1 MKPCPVV
8 VVVVSLCFGLAAH
21 GAEPR
26 VVDPAVLSTLQ
37 VDPARIT
44 VIDFFAEWCVSC
56 HKELPLISAA
66 HSRADKKKVDF
77 VGIDTD
83 DSTQVADAFQKSMRD
98 KGALSFRV
106 VNDPEQALVKSFRP
120 RGYPALY
127 VLVDG
132 KVVREH
138 LGATANVDAV
148 LEADL
153 ESLGAN

>member
-1 MKPCPVV
+1 MKLSSVV
-8 VVVVSLCFGLAAH
+8 GLAPLCLGLAAH
-21 GAEPR
+21 AAEPR
-26 VVDPAVLSTLQ
+26 AVDPAVLAALQ

-66 HSRADKKKVDF
+66 HARADKKKVDF

-83 DSTQVADAFQKSMRD
+83 DSPQVAEAFQKSMRE

-106 VNDPEQALVKSFRP
+106 VNDPQQALVRSFKP

-153 ESLGAN
+153 TALGAH

>member
-1 MKPCPVV
+1 MKRSSIVG
-8 VVVVSLCFGLAAH
+8 VVSLCLGLAAH
-21 GAEPR
+21 ATEPR
-26 VVDPAVLSTLQ
+26 AVDPAVLSTLQ
-37 VDPARIT
+37 IDPARIT

-66 HSRADKKKVDF
+66 HARADKKKVDF

-83 DSTQVADAFQKSMRD
+83 DSTQVADAFQKAMRE

-106 VNDPEQALVKSFRP
+106 VNDPQQALVRSFKP

-153 ESLGAN
+153 TALGAH